1 MEAIND
7 STRLIAQAIDLLKEL
22 KLSSEVDEENKQHA
36 IQILKT
42 ALDKLV
48 VEIK

>member
-7 STRLIAQAIDLLKEL
+7 STRLIAQAIDILCEL
-22 KLSSEVDEENKQHA
+22 KLENVLN
-36 IQILKT
+36 QINRDNAVALLKT

-48 VEIK
+48 VEI

>member
-7 STRLIAQAIDLLKEL
+7 SAKLIAQAIELLKNL
-22 KLSSEVDEENKQHA
+22 KLISDADMEFYQEAMEL
-36 IQILKT
+36 LKN

-48 VEIK
+48 VEI

>member
-7 STRLIAQAIDLLKEL
+7 SAKLIAQAIERLEEF
-22 KLSSEVDEENKQHA
+22 SFNNEVDKKDHQYA
-36 IQILKT
+36 IDLLKT

-48 VEIK
+48 VEI

>member
-22 KLSSEVDEENKQHA
+22 KFSIEVDEENKQHV
-36 IQILKT
+36 IDLLKT

-48 VEIK
+48 VEI

>member
-7 STRLIAQAIDLLKEL
+7 SAKLIAQAIELLEQLQLTDQTNQHAVDLLKL
-22 KLSSEVDEENKQHA
+22 
-36 IQILKT
+36 

-48 VEIK
+48 VEI